1 MSKCFRSFCIIHI
14 KSIVYGFILY
24 LFSLFS
30 SIFFS
35 CSLCYMVVVT
45 DSLHKLARFNYFK
58 HSPDLVVV
66 GGSSLNS
73 S

>member
-1 MSKCFRSFCIIHI
+1 MSKRFQSFCIIHI
-14 KSIVYGFILY
+14 KNIVYGFILY

-30 SIFFS
+30 LIISS
-35 CSLCYMVVVT
+35 NSLCYMVVVT

-66 GGSSLNS
+66 GGSSLIS